1 MKLSAKTRICIVVG
15 LFSLISTSI
24 QAADLKAGGEK
35 AVQCSGCHGDKG
47 LSSNGQFP
55 RLAGQQANY
64 LHAQLKA
71 FKEGSR
77 VNSIMQGI
85 VAGLN
90 DADMDNLAA
99 FFSSVSTKP
108 SAATTTKV
116 NPAAKEKFAMCAGC
130 HGETGEGRG
139 MIPRLAGQ
147 HSQYLLAQLKAYKS
161 GIRKGGPM
169 PSIVG
174 NLSDEDMK
182 MLVNYLSSLK

>member
-1 MKLSAKTRICIVVG
+1 MKLSVKTISYITIWLLSCV
-15 LFSLISTSI
+15 STSI

-35 AVQCSGCHGDKG
+35 AAQCSGCHGDKG

-77 VNSIMQGI
+77 VNSMMQGI
-85 VAGLN
+85 AAGLS

-99 FFSSVSTKP
+99 FFNSVPAKP
-108 SAATTTKV
+108 AATTTKV

-147 HSQYLLAQLKAYKS
+147 HSQYLLAQLKAYKNAT
-161 GIRKGGPM
+161 RKGGPM
-169 PSIVG
+169 PSIAG